1 MKIRTIIKK
10 MIPADAI
17 DAPVVTALA
26 VYLITSIGNYA
37 KHYNIILIQYI
48 SSLTCAYINN
58 SNY

>member
-1 MKIRTIIKK
+1 

-37 KHYNIILIQYI
+37 KHYNN
-48 SSLTCAYINN
+48 INTIHFITYLCLHQQQQLLN
-58 SNY
+58 HL